1 VTLRDVRWNTATA
14 YANSPTRQ
22 AKEDRRVLSGVILI
36 LASVDARLARMTEP
50 ETAYVP
56 DGEVVQI
63 CRDLIRIDTT
73 NFGPQPG
80 PGERAA
86 AEHVARLLDEVGIPS
101 QLFESAPNRTSLI
114 ADWAPDGVDRDAGRL
129 LIHGHLDVVPA
140 NAEDWSVPPFSGEIT
155 DGCVWGRGAVD
166 MKDFDAMVLSVVRAR
181 ARAGAPP
188 RRPIRL
194 AFTADEEAGSGLGAT
209 WLVERHPELFEGCE
223 EAIGEVGG
231 FSLTVRDDL
240 RLYLIQTAE
249 KGMAWLDLIA
259 DGRAGHGSFR
269 NDDNAVTEL
278 AAAVAR
284 IGTYEWPH
292 KITDAQRAFLEA
304 VSEAFEIELDPD
316 RAEETLARLGSIAR
330 MVGATMSNT
339 ANPTMLQAGYKHNVI
354 PGRATAAIDGRFVPG
369 GREEFFATIDDL
381 IGAKVRYEIA
391 TENAAVETEFS
402 GALVDA
408 MQACLAAEDA
418 GARAVPYLMS
428 GGTDAKGWSRLG
440 IRCFGF
446 APLRLP
452 PDLDFVGLFHGVDER
467 VPTDSLEFGARV
479 LDRFLTRA

>member
-1 VTLRDVRWNTATA
+1 MPGAD
-14 YANSPTRQ
+14 Q
-22 AKEDRRVLSGVILI
+22 DRHS
-36 LASVDARLARMTEP
+36 
-50 ETAYVP
+50 
-56 DGEVVQI
+56 
-63 CRDLIRIDTT
+63 
-73 NFGPQPG
+73 NFGPDPG

-86 AEHVARLLDEVGIPS
+86 AERVAELLDEVGIS
-101 QLFESAPNRTSLI
+101 SELFEPEPNRTSLV
-114 ADWAPDGVDRDAGRL
+114 AHWEPEGVDRSLSPL
-129 LIHGHLDVVPA
+129 LVHGHLDVVPA
-140 NAEDWSVPPFSGEIT
+140 NADDWSVPPFAGEIR

-181 ARAGAPP
+181 ARAGAAP

-194 AFTADEEAGSGLGAT
+194 IFTADEEAGSGLGAR
-209 WLVERHPELFEGCE
+209 WLIDEHREVVEGCT

-231 FSLTVRDDL
+231 FSLTVSDDL

-249 KGMAWLDLIA
+249 KGLAWINLIA
-259 DGRAGHGSFR
+259 EGRAGHGSFR

-284 IGTYEWPH
+284 IGAYEWPH

-304 VSEAFEIELDPD
+304 VSEAFGIELDPD

-339 ANPTMLQAGYKHNVI
+339 ANPTMLSAGYKHNVI

-369 GREEFFATIDDL
+369 GEDEFYATIADL
-381 IGAKVRYEIA
+381 LGDKVRYEVV
-391 TENAAVETEFS
+391 TGQPAVETEFS
-402 GALVDA
+402 GALVEA
-408 MQACLAAEDA
+408 MQSCLLAEDP

-428 GGTDAKGWSRLG
+428 GGTDAKAWDRAG

-452 PDLDFVGLFHGVDER
+452 PELDFVGMFHGVDER
-467 VPTDSLEFGARV
+467 VPTESLEFGARV
-479 LDRFLTRA
+479 LDRFLDQA

>member
-1 VTLRDVRWNTATA
+1 V
-14 YANSPTRQ
+14 
-22 AKEDRRVLSGVILI
+22 
-36 LASVDARLARMTEP
+36 
-50 ETAYVP
+50 
-56 DGEVVQI
+56 
-63 CRDLIRIDTT
+63 
-73 NFGPQPG
+73 
-80 PGERAA
+80 
-86 AEHVARLLDEVGIPS
+86 
-101 QLFESAPNRTSLI
+101 
-114 ADWAPDGVDRDAGRL
+114 PDGVDPDASPL

-140 NAEDWSVPPFSGEIT
+140 NAADWSKPPFEGEVA

-181 ARAGAPP
+181 ARAGIAP

-209 WLVERHPELFEGCE
+209 WLVEEHPELFDGCE
-223 EAIGEVGG
+223 EAVGEVGG
-231 FSLTVRDDL
+231 FSLTIRDDL
-240 RLYLIQTAE
+240 RLYLVQTAE

-284 IGTYEWPH
+284 VGTYEWPH
-292 KITDAQRAFLEA
+292 RITPAQQAFLAA
-304 VSEAFEIELDPD
+304 VSEAFEIELDP
-316 RAEETLARLGSIAR
+316 AEAEQTLARLGSIAR

-339 ANPTMLQAGYKHNVI
+339 ANPTMLRAGYKHNVI
-354 PGRATAAIDGRFVPG
+354 PGRATGAIDARFVPG
-369 GREEFFATIDDL
+369 GREELLDTITELLGD
-381 IGAKVRYEIA
+381 KVRYEIA
-391 TENAAVETEFS
+391 TENVAVETEFS
-402 GALVDA
+402 GALVEA
-408 MQACLAAEDA
+408 MQACLAVEDP

-428 GGTDAKGWSRLG
+428 GGTDAKAWTRLG

-452 PDLDFVGLFHGVDER
+452 PDLDFVSLFHGVDER

-479 LDRFLTRA
+479 LDGFLTQA